1 MSKPRSPRPVV
12 IKMDRNLGD
21 DIIHSNRRTMGLT
34 TEEFEDLLS
43 QVRKKK

>member
-1 MSKPRSPRPVV
+1 MSKPGSPRPVV
-12 IKMDRNLGD
+12 IKMDRSLGD